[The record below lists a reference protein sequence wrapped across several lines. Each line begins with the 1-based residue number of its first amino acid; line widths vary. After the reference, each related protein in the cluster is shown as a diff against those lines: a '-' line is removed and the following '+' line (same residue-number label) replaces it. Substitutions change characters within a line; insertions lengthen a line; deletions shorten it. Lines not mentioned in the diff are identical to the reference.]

1 MIERLA
7 IDANAAIDLMRADRA
22 DPAPIAEARAI
33 LLPLPVL
40 GELFTGAFSS
50 RRPAT
55 HMSEIEESLKTWRVI
70 EPDVRTAL
78 VYGDLRARIRLP
90 QAVGMSKLNDLWIA
104 ALCLQHDLPLLTND
118 HGFDDIAG
126 LTVIHW

>member
-55 HMSEIEESLKTWRVI
+55 HMSEIEESLI
-70 EPDVRTAL
+70 ERASIFVFAILTGNQGTAF
-78 VYGDLRARIRLP
+78 VEHARENDIPAQPHARAAGRMLR
-90 QAVGMSKLNDLWIA
+90 QVGSVKSHHVLSLFYVCA
-104 ALCLQHDLPLLTND
+104 CLFH
-118 HGFDDIAG
+118 
-126 LTVIHW
+126 